1 MDKIK
6 ILVVD
11 DHAIFRDSICA
22 LLGLGEDFEIVG
34 EASEGNESIN
44 KTRELAPD
52 VILMDIAMPGMDGL
66 EATRRIKKENP
77 GVKVLTLTQYDNKE
91 YVLLAIKAGAA
102 GYVPKR
108 ALGSELVTAIRAV
121 HEGDSFLYPS
131 AAAALIDGY
140 LQRVEAKPHERLT
153 EREREIL
160 KFIAE
165 GYTSRE
171 IAAKLSISL
180 KTVLNHRMRMMKKLD
195 VHNRT
200 GLIKYAVSKGLV
212 SMHP

>member
-1 MDKIK
+1 MEKIK

-11 DHAIFRDSICA
+11 DHTIYRDALCA
-22 LLGLGEDFEIVG
+22 LLNLDDDFKIVG
-34 EASEGNESIN
+34 EASEGNEAI
-44 KTRELAPD
+44 KKAQELAPD

-66 EATRRIKKENP
+66 EATRRIKEENS
-77 GVKVLTLTQYDNKE
+77 GVKVLALTQYDIKE
-91 YVLLAIKAGAA
+91 YILSAIKAGVA

-108 ALGSELVTAIRAV
+108 ALGSELASAIRAV
-121 HEGDSFLYPS
+121 HKGDTFLYPS
-131 AAAALIDGY
+131 AAAVLIDSY
-140 LQRVEAKPHERLT
+140 LQKVGAQPRERLT

-171 IAAKLSISL
+171 IAAMLSISL

-195 VHNRT
+195 IHNRT
-200 GLIKYAVSKGLV
+200 GLIKYAIHKGLLFI
-212 SMHP
+212 HT